1 MLKFKRIEC
10 RECGCLLWSERAK
23 EFNLCP
29 DCEDWEI
36 EDMKELESEE
46 KLEYFLK

>member
-1 MLKFKRIEC
+1 MLKFQRIEC

-23 EFNLCP
+23 EFKLCP

-36 EDMKELESEE
+36 EDVKELELEGQ
-46 KLEYFLK
+46 LEYFLK